1 MTNSDLQQLSSDFF
15 QNSLDSSP
23 TSAIMRGHKQYFD
36 QIEELNE
43 ETFEKET
50 KAVNDFISRLE
61 SIDLES
67 LSNREKVTHGMLE
80 FALSSN
86 KDSLMDR
93 SWEFG
98 AGVSGFTGFLI
109 DYNQQMFV
117 PDSESA
123 DMLLKRLELY
133 KRLFTQIADVQMIG
147 LKNNRVATERNLLR
161 TIDQLENYLGSSLE
175 EDPLLLVNFSPEISD
190 SFISDWKEKAKKI
203 IDSNIRPTV
212 LAYLEQLKSDHIP
225 KGRPDEHSGIM
236 WIDGGEETYL
246 RALRK
251 YTGHKNIT
259 VKEVHEVGLSEIER
273 LKKEFFE
280 IGENVFPGVS
290 TPEEVLQKMQ
300 TEPSMRYESKEQ
312 MLQLAVD
319 TIERAY
325 KPLDQWFTV
334 FPKSPCKVL
343 PVPAESEQHA
353 PPAYYYPPLPDGSR
367 DGTYFLNTY
376 KAETKSIFEAESVA
390 FHEAIPGHHLDRT
403 IAVELQD
410 VPEFQKYVAST
421 AFVEGWGLYSE
432 QLANEMGLYSN
443 DVQQLGRLGNDAWRA
458 CRLVLDTG
466 MHGMGWSRDKAI
478 EFFRANSPIEEINAE
493 IETDRYIAWPGQA
506 CSYKMGQLKIEELRR
521 KAENQLGNNF
531 DIRLFHD
538 EVLCDGG
545 ITLPILDNKIEAF
558 IEKHQN

>member
-1 MTNSDLQQLSSDFF
+1 MTNSDLQQLSKDFF

-61 SIDLES
+61 SIDSES

-86 KDSLMDR
+86 KDSLQDR

-175 EDPLLLVNFSPEISD
+175 EDPLLLVNFSPEISE

-203 IDSNIRPTV
+203 IDLNIRPTV

-225 KGRPDEHSGIM
+225 KGRSDEHSGIM

-251 YTGHKNIT
+251 YTGYKNIT
-259 VKEVHEVGLSEIER
+259 VKEVHEVGMSEIER

-506 CSYKMGQLKIEELRR
+506 CSYKMGQLKIEELRK
-521 KAENQLGNNF
+521 KAEDELGDKF
-531 DIRLFHD
+531 DIRYFHD

-545 ITLPILDNKIEAF
+545 ITLPILENKIKDF
-558 IEKHQN
+558 IQRHSV

>member
-36 QIEELNE
+36 QIEELDE

-61 SIDLES
+61 SIDSES

-133 KRLFTQIADVQMIG
+133 KRLFTQIADVQMNG

-161 TIDQLENYLGSSLE
+161 TIDQLENYLGASLE
-175 EDPLLLVNFSPEISD
+175 EDPLLLVNFSPEISE
-190 SFISDWKEKAKKI
+190 SFISDWREKAKKI

-225 KGRPDEHSGIM
+225 KGRSDEHSGIM

-521 KAENQLGNNF
+521 KAENELGNNF

-545 ITLPILDNKIEAF
+545 ITLPILENKIDTF
-558 IEKHQN
+558 IVQHKS

>member
-61 SIDLES
+61 SIDTES

-133 KRLFTQIADVQMIG
+133 KRLYTQIAEVQMIG

-175 EDPLLLVNFSPEISD
+175 EDPLLLVNFSPEISE

-203 IDSNIRPTV
+203 IDLNIRPTV

-421 AFVEGWGLYSE
+421 AFVEGWGLYAE

-521 KAENQLGNNF
+521 KAENELGDKF
-531 DIRLFHD
+531 DIRYFHD

-545 ITLPILDNKIEAF
+545 ITLPILENKIKEF
-558 IEKHQN
+558 IQRHRV

>member
-1 MTNSDLQQLSSDFF
+1 MTNNNLQELSNDFF

-43 ETFEKET
+43 ETFEKEN
-50 KAVNDFISRLE
+50 KVVNGFISRLE
-61 SIDLES
+61 SIDPET

-133 KRLFTQIADVQMIG
+133 KRLFSQIADVQMIG
-147 LKNNRVATERNLLR
+147 LRNNRVATERNLLR

-175 EDPLLLVNFSPEISD
+175 EDPLLLVNFSPEIAE
-190 SFISDWKEKAKKI
+190 SFLSDWREKAKKI

-212 LAYLEQLKSDHIP
+212 LAYLDQLKSEHIP
-225 KGRPDEHSGIM
+225 KGRSDEHSGIM
-236 WIDGGEETYL
+236 WIDGGEEAYL

-273 LKKEFFE
+273 LKKEFFK

-290 TPEEVLQKMQ
+290 TPEEVLYKMQ

-325 KPLDQWFTV
+325 KPLDQWFTI

-403 IAVELQD
+403 IAVEFQD

-478 EFFRANSPIEEINAE
+478 KFFRANSPIEEINAE

-521 KAENQLGNNF
+521 KAENELGDKF
-531 DIRLFHD
+531 DIRYFHD

-545 ITLPILDNKIEAF
+545 ITLPILENKIMEF
-558 IEKHQN
+558 IQRHSV

>member
-61 SIDLES
+61 SIDTES

-133 KRLFTQIADVQMIG
+133 KRLYTQIAEVQKIG

-175 EDPLLLVNFSPEISD
+175 EDPLLLVNFSPEISE

-203 IDSNIRPTV
+203 IDLNIRPTV

-403 IAVELQD
+403 IAVELRD
-410 VPEFQKYVAST
+410 VPDFQKYVAST

-478 EFFRANSPIEEINAE
+478 EFFRANSPIEEINSE

-521 KAENQLGNNF
+521 KAEIELGDKF
-531 DIRLFHD
+531 DIRYFHD

-545 ITLPILDNKIEAF
+545 ITLPILENKIDTF
-558 IEKHQN
+558 IAQHKS

>member
-1 MTNSDLQQLSSDFF
+1 MTNNELQQLSSDFF

-36 QIEELNE
+36 QIEEMTD

-50 KAVNDFISRLE
+50 KIVNDFISRLE
-61 SIDLES
+61 GINAES

-86 KDSLMDR
+86 KDSLLDR

-133 KRLFTQIADVQMIG
+133 KRLYTQIAEVQKIG
-147 LKNNRVATERNLLR
+147 LNNNRVATERNLLR

-175 EDPLLLVNFSPEISD
+175 EDPLLLINFSPEISE

-203 IDSNIRPTV
+203 IDANIRPAV
-212 LAYLEQLKSDHIP
+212 LAYLEQLKTEHIP
-225 KGRPDEHSGIM
+225 KGRTDEHSGIM
-236 WIDGGEETYL
+236 WIEGGEESYL

-251 YTGHKNIT
+251 YTGHKDIT
-259 VKEVHEVGLSEIER
+259 VEEVHNVGLSEIDR

-280 IGENVFPGVS
+280 IGKNVFPGVS
-290 TPEEVLQKMQ
+290 TPEEVLQRMQ

-325 KPLDQWFTV
+325 KPLGEWFTV

-410 VPEFQKYVAST
+410 VPDFQKYVAST

-478 EFFRANSPIEEINAE
+478 KFFKENSPIEAINAE

-521 KAENQLGNNF
+521 KAENQLGDKF
-531 DIRLFHD
+531 DIRYFHD

-545 ITLPILDNKIEAF
+545 ITLPILENKIDTF
-558 IEKHQN
+558 IAKYKS

>member
-61 SIDLES
+61 SIDTES

-133 KRLFTQIADVQMIG
+133 KRLYTQIAEVQKIG

-161 TIDQLENYLGSSLE
+161 TIDQLENYLGSTLE
-175 EDPLLLVNFSPEISD
+175 EDPLLLVNFSPEISE

-203 IDSNIRPTV
+203 IDLNIRPTV

-410 VPEFQKYVAST
+410 VPDFQKYVAST

-478 EFFRANSPIEEINAE
+478 EFFRANSPIEEINSE

-521 KAENQLGNNF
+521 KAEIELGDKF
-531 DIRLFHD
+531 DIRYFHD

-545 ITLPILDNKIEAF
+545 ITLPILENKIDTF
-558 IEKHQN
+558 IAQYKS